1 MIYSNYITFLIGGGN
16 LPGIHL
22 DLYDYQTNTLLFTAT
37 GSNTET
43 MARKRWDV
51 RNYYNKYV
59 YLKAVDSETGGW
71 GHLNFDDIKFTN

>member
-1 MIYSNYITFLIGGGN
+1 
-16 LPGIHL
+16 
-22 DLYDYQTNTLLFTAT
+22 
-37 GSNTET
+37 

-71 GHLNFDDIKFTN
+71 GHFNFDDIKFTTDCKSV